1 MERVG
6 VRATDPAE
14 DDGSLMKTEPDGTAD
29 LETRLAETIAMVR
42 TLQTENERLRKL
54 LQQAVGRQK
63 AVRLPRMLSRTVH
76 R

>member
-1 MERVG
+1 
-6 VRATDPAE
+6 
-14 DDGSLMKTEPDGTAD
+14 MKTEPDGTAD